1 MDVMSK
7 SLTLQYKSSLPA
19 QHIQIGLHHYGLL
32 NAHPVTVPYLSWIC
46 LTLLAIQ
53 RTESLDASPCHGYI
67 VAHEQPLSSQLENL
81 WLIFN

>member
-7 SLTLQYKSSLPA
+7 SSALQYKSSLPA

-67 VAHEQPLSSQLENL
+67 VAHRAAFVKS
-81 WLIFN
+81 IRKFMIDF

>member
-7 SLTLQYKSSLPA
+7 SSALQYKSSLPA
-19 QHIQIGLHHYGLL
+19 QHIQIGLHHCGLL

-46 LTLLAIQ
+46 LTLLATQ

-67 VAHEQPLSSQLENL
+67 IAQSFYTVKP
-81 WLIFN
+81 F